1 MKIDS
6 FKVVHRG
13 KKHNCYLN
21 HLGEIWI
28 IEEDGSQ
35 TSSSKFIKHITSIE
49 EAKLTVI
56 AILKMFG
63 R

>member
-1 MKIDS
+1 MRNQS

-13 KKHNCYLN
+13 KTHNCYLN
-21 HLGEIWI
+21 PLGEVWI
-28 IEEDGSQ
+28 IEEDGSE
-35 TSSSKFIKHITSIE
+35 TSSSRFIKHITNIE
-49 EAKLTVI
+49 EAKLAAI